1 MVDIFLLVLL
11 GTASSRNGCMLV
23 TIESSNSHF
32 SRETLTF
39 ADISAILGMK
49 KEGLR
54 LIIVG
59 RMRQATD

>member
-1 MVDIFLLVLL
+1 
-11 GTASSRNGCMLV
+11 MLD

-32 SRETLTF
+32 SRETLMF
-39 ADISAILGMK
+39 ADISAIFGVK

-59 RMRQATD
+59 KMRQATD